1 MDDPNLRV
9 FPGTDKLGRA
19 LTDAEKRDLAALLR
33 GHDYV
38 GCRIRAL
45 AFAFRLTN
53 AREPARDLT
62 GRADLR
68 FVRVGWDPRLVT
80 LVKRLCRLVWSEWTH
95 ESEESATAR
104 KAEEVFLREGEV
116 LHGKHART
124 AEDQAVEIQE
134 RFDARTR
141 AVTHLDRLRTVFEQE
156 GDTVNL
162 LWLEYSVQE
171 ITDLGKMAELSG
183 RDVSEF
189 YNAAKRRK
197 VIVKKVLA
205 ATRGSRQDT

>member
-1 MDDPNLRV
+1 VDDPNLRA

-19 LTDAEKRDLAALLR
+19 LTDVEKRDLAALLR
-33 GHDYV
+33 AHDYV

-45 AFAFRLTN
+45 AFAFKLTN

-104 KAEEVFLREGEV
+104 KAEEVFLSEGEV
-116 LHGKHART
+116 LRGKHART
-124 AEDQAVEIQE
+124 PEDQAVEIQE
-134 RFDARTR
+134 RFDARTK
-141 AVTHLDRLRTVFEQE
+141 ATTHLDRLRTVFEQE
-156 GDTVNL
+156 KDAVNL
-162 LWLEYSVQE
+162 LWLDYSLQE

-183 RDVSEF
+183 LDVSEF
-189 YNAAKRRK
+189 YNAAKRRPR
-197 VIVKKVLA
+197 IVKKVLA